1 MKSLKEGY
9 KKTEIGLIPYEW
21 DLKRIS
27 DVCSVKGGKRLPK
40 GYQLI
45 DEKNQNPYIRVA
57 DMYNGGVS
65 LDNIKYVPSEA
76 IDSIKNYKI
85 SKDDL
90 FISVAGTL
98 GLVGKVPESLDG
110 ANLTEN
116 ADKLCNIKINKEFLM
131 RILQSELI
139 QKIIELEKTSN
150 AQPKLAL
157 TRIKEFLIPI
167 PSEKEQEKIADI
179 LSTVDSQ
186 IDDTDKL
193 IEKTKEL
200 KKGLMKRLLTKG
212 IRHTEFKK
220 TEVGEIPVEWEV
232 RQLEECINVQT
243 GYPFK
248 SSQFNVENIGLP
260 LIRIRDI
267 ITSNI
272 STFYNGEYS
281 EEYIV
286 KSGDILIGMDGEFNI
301 SIWRNKDGLLNQRI
315 CRITSKNNN
324 EKYFYYVLQTILKRI
339 ELETPATTVKHLVIK
354 DMLNRKVSVPSKHE
368 QYRIESIL
376 SNLDNKILD
385 YENKKIK
392 LEELKKGLMQQLL
405 TGKVRVF

>member
-179 LSTVDSQ
+179 LSTVDFQ

-200 KKGLMKRLLTKG
+200 KKGLMQRLLTKG

-220 TEVGEIPVEWEV
+220 TEVGEIPIEWEV
-232 RQLEECINVQT
+232 KKIENLCNILDSQRKPLNSKERNMMKGSIPYYGANSIVDYIDSYIFDDEIILIAEDGGNFDEYKDKPIAFYVSGKCWVNNHAHVLSAKVRDMSKWIFYSLEHKNITEIIQGGTRAKLNQKDLRNILIPVGPMEEICEISNVLASVDC
-243 GYPFK
+243 K
-248 SSQFNVENIGLP
+248 I
-260 LIRIRDI
+260 
-267 ITSNI
+267 
-272 STFYNGEYS
+272 
-281 EEYIV
+281 EEY
-286 KSGDILIGMDGEFNI
+286 K
-301 SIWRNKDGLLNQRI
+301 
-315 CRITSKNNN
+315 
-324 EKYFYYVLQTILKRI
+324 
-339 ELETPATTVKHLVIK
+339 
-354 DMLNRKVSVPSKHE
+354 
-368 QYRIESIL
+368 
-376 SNLDNKILD
+376 
-385 YENKKIK
+385 NKKVK
-392 LEELKKGLMQQLL
+392 LEELKTGLMQQLL
-405 TGKVRVF
+405 TGKIRVV